1 MLVAKCP
8 CLQNYAADA
17 QESRATIGSVE
28 GGTPGKGAIYVA
40 WLSEFSIPPR
50 SFEVVGSFA
59 VYHGLD
65 EVYCCLSL
73 SHLPD

>member
-1 MLVAKCP
+1 MLVAKCR
-8 CLQNYAADA
+8 CLQNYGADA

-28 GGTPGKGAIYVA
+28 GGTPGKGANYVA
-40 WLSEFSIPPR
+40 RLSEFPIPPR

-65 EVYCCLSL
+65 QGYCCLSL

>member
-1 MLVAKCP
+1 MLVAKCR
-8 CLQNYAADA
+8 CLQNYVADA

-28 GGTPGKGAIYVA
+28 GGTPGKGGIYVA

-59 VYHGLD
+59 V
-65 EVYCCLSL
+65 
-73 SHLPD
+73 